1 VRTVRPGTGAPGR
14 SPARRA
20 RPGAYADPDRW
31 TAGRSARPV
40 AGSAAPRATP
50 GWQAGGART
59 AVVWIVRARVPA
71 ARWPVPGARGRWAPV
86 PRPPRLALSPRS
98 PALFIASGPV
108 RPVHRVRSC
117 SSRFSSHRGPTRA
130 SGPAVARPA
139 VRPPAPRHPRTARLL
154 RRGSGTPASGVHLAR
169 PFRWPVGTRLTG
181 RRPRAERR
189 PNPPAHSPPCI
200 PPAVPGVRRQ
210 RGHGASHRPP
220 EPGRAAVRPARPTP
234 RAGRQH
240 RVRRTTLRSRPRGE
254 AHRRRTGTARRAV

>member
-1 VRTVRPGTGAPGR
+1 VSGQRRPPREDRTAGHGRPWTVTCPACPAGGVRRPGPLNRRPERAAGRRFSGSAGDTQMAGGRRPDGRGVNREGAR
-14 SPARRA
+14 ARRA
-20 RPGAYADPDRW
+20 VTGSRR
-31 TAGRSARPV
+31 TRTLSAG
-40 AGSAAPRATP
+40 
-50 GWQAGGART
+50 
-59 AVVWIVRARVPA
+59 PA
-71 ARWPVPGARGRWAPV
+71 AR
-86 PRPPRLALSPRS
+86 PRLAPSPRS
-98 PALFIASGPV
+98 PALFASGPV
-108 RPVHRVRSC
+108 RPVHRVRPC

-240 RVRRTTLRSRPRGE
+240 RVRRTTLRSRPRG
-254 AHRRRTGTARRAV
+254 